1 MTNLFVVVD
10 NKGARKAA
18 DYPVATYAGAT
29 RRRMWF
35 ESNAKFIRSLNSVS
49 SSSIKSAVLK
59 Y

>member
-10 NKGARKAA
+10 NKGARK
-18 DYPVATYAGAT
+18 ATYAGAT